1 MQKETFYEWPGSQIM
16 RRTAIPSKRR
26 VIGNEDVLIP
36 TDLREWITSS
46 DSQEIRL
53 VIADLDFPTGKE
65 LGEFDQR
72 ARLVWQF
79 VIEHVKYC
87 PDEIAQRKLDFWQFP
102 AETLALG
109 KGDCEDCAFLL
120 ASLLLASGISPFCVR
135 VVFGTLTQEDGSPVA
150 HAWPI
155 YKDENGGWRI
165 LESTL
170 EKLPDEYEW
179 PWADYLARLN
189 SLPRYRP
196 EMCLNRDHVWAIGP
210 RRTQDVTVYLASRK
224 RRMRSRTRC

>member
-1 MQKETFYEWPGSQIM
+1 MQKEKETFYEWSGSRIV
-16 RRTAIPSKRR
+16 RLTAIPSKRR

-36 TDLREWITSS
+36 TDLREWITPP
-46 DSQEIRL
+46 DCQEIRL
-53 VIADLDFPTGKE
+53 VIAELDFPTGKK
-65 LGEFDQR
+65 LGDFDKR
-72 ARLVWQF
+72 ARLVWQY
-79 VIEHVKYC
+79 VIEHVEYC
-87 PDEIAQRKLDFWQFP
+87 PDEVAQRKQDFWQFP

-135 VVFGTLTQEDGSPVA
+135 VVLGDLTQEDGSSVA

-155 YKDENGGWRI
+155 YKDEYGGWRI

-170 EKLPDEYEW
+170 EELPDEW
-179 PWADYLARLN
+179 PWADYLTRLA

-210 RRTQDVTVYLASRK
+210 LYTQDVNVYLASRK
-224 RRMRSRTRC
+224 RRMRSRAQC